1 MTISIQTISIKSA
14 LTIAQNTLECARAE
28 GMKPIAVVVLDMR
41 GAVKAYL
48 ADDGTS
54 LLRFDIALG
63 KAAGTLGMGLGGRE
77 LERKAVAAPHFMASL
92 HAISNTGMVPVRGGV
107 LIKNQQGQVIG
118 AVGVSGDTSVNDELC
133 ALKGIES
140 AGLFAD
146 HGDEE
151 G

>member
-14 LTIAQNTLECARAE
+14 LTIAQKSLDYARSE

-77 LERKAVAAPHFMASL
+77 LERKALAAPHFMTSL
-92 HAISNTGMVPVRGGV
+92 HALSSGGMVPARGGV
-107 LIKNQQGQVIG
+107 LIKNQQGLVIG
-118 AVGVSGDTSVNDELC
+118 SVGISGDSSVNDELC

-140 AGLFAD
+140 VGLLAD

-151 G
+151 D

>member
-14 LTIAQNTLECARAE
+14 LTIAQSALECARSE
-28 GMKPIAVVVLDMR
+28 GMHPIAVVVLDVR

-63 KAAGTLGMGLGGRE
+63 KAAGTLGMGFGGRE
-77 LERKAVAAPHFMASL
+77 LERRAIAVPHFMGALQALS
-92 HAISNTGMVPVRGGV
+92 SEGMVPVRGGV

-118 AVGVSGDTSVNDELC
+118 SVGISGDTSINDEIC
-133 ALKGIES
+133 ALKGIQS
-140 AGLFAD
+140 AGLLAD
-146 HGDEE
+146 HGDKE